1 MNSGLGRSPPGQ
13 ERGLTDGG
21 KKGFICLSVLFP
33 RDHLSS
39 SSRGVFVQSPSSTR
53 LIRGASLSLAG
64 PWSPGGEGGGRRGWT
79 MEDEATRRGEER
91 RGPCRWVEVREEPA
105 EERRND
111 ETTPDLWSFEYNQ

>member
-53 LIRGASLSLAG
+53 LIRGASLSLDRG
-64 PWSPGGEGGGRRGWT
+64 RGGARL
-79 MEDEATRRGEER
+79 DEARRGEER
-91 RGPCRWVEVREEPA
+91 RGEWKLDKTGRGREG
-105 EERRND
+105 ERRND
-111 ETTPDLWSFEYNQ
+111 ETTLDLWSFEYNQ